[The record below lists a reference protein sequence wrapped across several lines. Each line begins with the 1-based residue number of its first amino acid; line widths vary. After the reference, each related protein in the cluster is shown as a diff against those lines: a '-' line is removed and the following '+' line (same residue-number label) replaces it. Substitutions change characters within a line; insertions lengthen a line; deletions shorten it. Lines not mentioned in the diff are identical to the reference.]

1 MPRHHR
7 LLYGV
12 AFSEVASIIPQ
23 PKKGRNEFVP
33 ACQHLT
39 HAISSR
45 RIALIANLVSMQL
58 IPYQAKNSPL

>member
-23 PKKGRNEFVP
+23 PKKARNEYVP

-39 HAISSR
+39 HAIF
-45 RIALIANLVSMQL
+45 LK
-58 IPYQAKNSPL
+58 KNSADCKAG